1 MTHDAADEFVGGSA
15 SPPLSRD
22 QDVAADDGA
31 SAAVLRQLVAVARA
45 FKRLSLREDAVRI
58 LGC

>member
-1 MTHDAADEFVGGSA
+1 MTRDADDEFVAGSA
-15 SPPLSRD
+15 SPPLPCDDGIAS
-22 QDVAADDGA
+22 DDGA

-45 FKRLSLREDAVRI
+45 FKRLSLREDAVRT